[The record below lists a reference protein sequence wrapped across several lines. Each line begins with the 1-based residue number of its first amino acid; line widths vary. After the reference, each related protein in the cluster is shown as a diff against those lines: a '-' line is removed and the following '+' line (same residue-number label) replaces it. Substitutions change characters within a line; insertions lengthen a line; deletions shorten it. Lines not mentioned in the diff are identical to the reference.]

1 MYVYYICMDMYI
13 TSKFMAWIND
23 SCDHMSSFSGARML
37 EWCAVGLG
45 VRTRFALTAA
55 YALVLNPASLEIQWL
70 WHHYSFQLKWP
81 CGATP
86 ILHPNWRNW
95 YVSIPD
101 DPTFLVGQWIHPNSL
116 TWPPFWPSFA
126 WTIHDRIDLSNEEII
141 FPNGNDVGTAV
152 VPLKDLSKGH
162 YLNTSPRVSSI
173 TNKELMETR
182 ISVRYPYSRISRG
195 ESLAG
200 IHKISIQGPP

>member
-23 SCDHMSSFSGARML
+23 SCDHVSSFSGVRML

-70 WHHYSFQLKWP
+70 WHHHSFQLKWP

-126 WTIHDRIDLSNEEII
+126 WTIHDRIDWSNEEILC
-141 FPNGNDVGTAV
+141 FPTEMMWA
-152 VPLKDLSKGH
+152 LL
-162 YLNTSPRVSSI
+162 
-173 TNKELMETR
+173 
-182 ISVRYPYSRISRG
+182 
-195 ESLAG
+195 
-200 IHKISIQGPP
+200 